1 MPRMNLYAPIS
12 GVFKDSEPTAPSG
25 ATTSAPGTTS
35 QGGKPGAGPS
45 VVPKTGSTGPKPDNK
60 EAGKEKEAKL
70 GVGRGGTFNALNK
83 VGLAVTN
90 IKPLIDE
97 TEVDKYNEKVEA
109 LYGHHIHPEPEKVY
123 TTTKDVTELKK
134 VNTGVVSITGEELE
148 AIKKDE
154 EVKKLK
160 AIEEVKS
167 DTTKNFAITP
177 VDVVDPDAVLVKKE
191 KSEVVV
197 PHAPKVV
204 SYDEHGEQV
213 LEDAKVELEARE
225 VRTPGELTA
234 SEALERTLSITNKQD
249 EKEKLADIRSSKAL
263 RVFIGTNPGFRSHP
277 LILKFGTARVAT
289 LPLDVIYKLLEA
301 GAHLYTVPEA
311 GAIDNTKLA
320 NDRLVLTFLK
330 DSPADSKD
338 VIKEGLGNI
347 MTYSA
352 YVKAVKKYEEFKV
365 TEAKTADEKN
375 IEGLLEEVAEG
386 IDKLNRE
393 ELIHRIKNI
402 GYIESLVADYEVKHA
417 ETEAKVKEYLGK
429 TKAAFEQLKTAMK
442 TAKR

>member
-12 GVFKDSEPTAPSG
+12 GVFKDSEPAASG
-25 ATTSAPGTTS
+25 APGATST
-35 QGGKPGAGPS
+35 QGGKPTGPS
-45 VVPKTGSTGPKPDNK
+45 TTSTVLKAAGSQPNVGTPKPN
-60 EAGKEKEAKL
+60 EKAEAKPVTV
-70 GVGRGGTFNALNK
+70 VGKGGPYNAFSR
-83 VGLAVTN
+83 VAVAN
-90 IKPLIDE
+90 AKPLIDE
-97 TEVDKYNEKVEA
+97 TEVDKYNEKAEA
-109 LYGHHIHPEPEKVY
+109 LFGTGIHPEPEKVY
-123 TTTKDVTELKK
+123 TTKKDAATLKK
-134 VNTGVVSITGEELE
+134 LNAGVVSITGEELE
-148 AIKKDE
+148 AIKKYE
-154 EVKKLK
+154 EVKVD
-160 AIEEVKS
+160 E
-167 DTTKNFAITP
+167 KNVVNKDLP
-177 VDVVDPDAVLVKKE
+177 VVDPDAVLVKKE

-204 SYDEHGEQV
+204 SYDEQGEQV
-213 LEDAKVELEARE
+213 LEDAKVVLEARE

-234 SEALERTLSITNKQD
+234 SEALERVLNITNKKGS
-249 EKEKLADIRSSKAL
+249 EELADIRSKKVL
-263 RVFIGTNPGFRSHP
+263 RVFIGTNPGYRSHP

-301 GAHLYTVPEA
+301 GAHLYTVPESDA
-311 GAIDNTKLA
+311 AIDNTKLA

-352 YVKAVKKYEEFKV
+352 YVKAVKAYEEKKV
-365 TEAKTADEKN
+365 EEAKKADKEN
-375 IEGLLEEVAEG
+375 IEGLLAEVAEG

-417 ETEAKVKEYLGK
+417 ETTEDVKGFLGK

>member
-12 GVFKDSEPTAPSG
+12 GVFKDNGSTDASG
-25 ATTSAPGTTS
+25 VSTPGSTS
-35 QGGKPGAGPS
+35 QGGRS
-45 VVPKTGSTGPKPDNK
+45 TVPKSDGSQPNNAGTPKPN
-60 EAGKEKEAKL
+60 EKAEAKPVTV
-70 GVGRGGTFNALNK
+70 VGKGGPYNAFSR
-83 VGLAVTN
+83 VAVAN
-90 IKPLIDE
+90 AKPLIDE
-97 TEVDKYNEKVEA
+97 TEVDKYNEKAEA
-109 LYGHHIHPEPEKVY
+109 LFGTGIHPEPEKVY

-134 VNTGVVSITGEELE
+134 VNAGVVSITGEELE
-148 AIKKDE
+148 AIKKDK
-154 EVKKLK
+154 EVEKLK
-160 AIEEVKS
+160 AIAEVKS

-234 SEALERTLSITNKQD
+234 SEALERALSITNKQD

-301 GAHLYTVPEA
+301 GAHLYTVPD
-311 GAIDNTKLA
+311 GTIDNTKLA

-352 YVKAVKKYEEFKV
+352 YVKAVKKYEEKKV
-365 TEAKTADEKN
+365 EEAKAADEKN
-375 IEGLLEEVAEG
+375 IEELLEEVAEG
-386 IDKLNRE
+386 IADLNRE

>member
-12 GVFKDSEPTAPSG
+12 GVFKDSEPAAPSG

-35 QGGKPGAGPS
+35 QGGKPGAS
-45 VVPKTGSTGPKPDNK
+45 VVPKNGSTGLNPGK
-60 EAGKEKEAKL
+60 EAGKKEKSEAKL

-83 VGLAVTN
+83 VGIAVTN
-90 IKPLIDE
+90 IKLLIDE
-97 TEVDKYNEKVEA
+97 TEVDKYNEKAEA
-109 LYGHHIHPEPEKVY
+109 LFGTGIHPEPEKVY
-123 TTTKDVTELKK
+123 TTKKDAATLKEL
-134 VNTGVVSITGEELE
+134 NAGVVSITGEELE

-160 AIEEVKS
+160 TIEEVKV
-167 DTTKNFAITP
+167 DEKNVVKKDLP
-177 VDVVDPDAVLVKKE
+177 VVDPDAVLVKKE

-204 SYDEHGEQV
+204 SYDEQGEQV
-213 LEDAKVELEARE
+213 LEDAKVVLEARE

-234 SEALERTLSITNKQD
+234 SEALERALNITNKKGD
-249 EKEKLADIRSSKAL
+249 EELSDIRSKKVL

-301 GAHLYTVPEA
+301 GAHLYTVPESDV
-311 GAIDNTKLA
+311 AIDNTKLA

-352 YVKAVKKYEEFKV
+352 YVKVVKQYENKKV
-365 TEAKTADEKN
+365 EEAKKADEDA
-375 IEGLLEEVAEG
+375 IEGLLLEVKDG

-417 ETEAKVKEYLGK
+417 ETETNVKKYLGE